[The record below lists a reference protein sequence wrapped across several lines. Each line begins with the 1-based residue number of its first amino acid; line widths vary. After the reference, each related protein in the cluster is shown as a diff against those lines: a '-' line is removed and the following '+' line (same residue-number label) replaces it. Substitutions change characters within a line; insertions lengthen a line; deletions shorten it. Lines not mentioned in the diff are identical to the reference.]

1 MGTKSTRKDFYME
14 IRKSSGR
21 FISILFIVALGVAFF
36 SGIRSSEPSMRIT
49 GDAYFD
55 GANLFDIK
63 TVSTLGITKD
73 DIRALQEVDNM
84 AKAEGTYSAAV
95 SYTHLDVY
103 KRQSLDQVGP
113 IAKDVTDCATILEAI
128 ASHDPKD
135 STSIDRNTYCLLY
148 TSRCA

>member
-36 SGIRSSEPSMRIT
+36 SGIRSSEPSMRLT

-63 TVSTLGITKD
+63 TVSTLGITRERISGRFKMW
-73 DIRALQEVDNM
+73 IMWQKR
-84 AKAEGTYSAAV
+84 KAHTA
-95 SYTHLDVY
+95 
-103 KRQSLDQVGP
+103 R
-113 IAKDVTDCATILEAI
+113 
-128 ASHDPKD
+128 
-135 STSIDRNTYCLLY
+135 TS
-148 TSRCA
+148 